1 MIRICAKP
9 LRFILSIQLNC
20 TLLLITFILSASAHS
35 QAVEFEPI
43 TYNITTEQGLPSLET
58 YSVNQDSK
66 GFVWITTDAG
76 VCRYDGDRIEVFTT
90 DDGLTDNVVFDSYED
105 YKGRIWFLTHNSL
118 LCYYENGKIHK
129 YKYNHKIREIV
140 KENIPLKQLLIDSD
154 DNLYYSLKYVGMIKI
169 DRYGNFFELHKADQS
184 YFTKLVGIDKLLS
197 FKLLE
202 TKVHYKNGTYL
213 LESFLFNG
221 KTPKGKENSISY
233 SFQYSL
239 PRSIFNLNNN
249 YAHFE
254 NCIYNIE
261 KNQIIFRCD
270 DLISFKV
277 IDSVFWICT
286 LKGLIKAE
294 LDSKGMLIQRN
305 CYLPNLQFSSIN
317 KLDNCFIMT
326 TIDNGVLICEDFD
339 FQKSNSALGLID
351 GSILSIAELRNQLI
365 ISNSLYVQ
373 NLSTGKKTNLGID
386 KRTSKRILVRNDTLL
401 LFSSNIKGYPNYR
414 TSNDLKMKFREFGY
428 SADFKLYDSVLYS
441 VSDGIYEYNFKN
453 NSKKLL
459 YSAWDSPENR
469 QHRYLKAC
477 VKLPNG
483 KLLVGDSNGLF
494 ELVNDKLISIDIDG
508 LSLKI
513 TSLNYSESVGLVIG
527 TSDNGV
533 YVVKSDE
540 ILHINSANGL
550 LSNKINTVTIDKN
563 IIYVGTNKGLDV
575 LNVKKGKIESHSY
588 SCYKLF
594 ENFDVNGIYIW
605 NDWIY
610 LGYSNGLVKLKK
622 SKLNRLRNNP
632 KLTIRLKQ
640 IEIDGKSMV
649 NVSTFEFP
657 YSANLLK
664 IDFSVFQYS
673 NWTGKKYQYR
683 ISEKDQWVD
692 LENQTISIYR
702 PNGLLEIEI
711 RYMKSDFSWS
721 EPRKLCKVSVK
732 LPFWKRWYFFSI
744 IVFFIF
750 LSIFLIYEKRQRKV
764 QEKLIYDNQLLS
776 LEQQMQNARMN
787 PHFIFN
793 VLNSIHSYVLKEET
807 TKADVYLMKFSKLM
821 REILFS
827 TKEGKIAV
835 QHETSILT
843 KYLELEQL
851 RFKQSF
857 DYEVTFSDEVLDF
870 MIPSMMIQPF
880 VENAV
885 LYSSQNDHEPKMK
898 ITVQFEQMSISLL
911 KVSISNFGTPTF
923 EAQAKIKMEN
933 TKNAIGI
940 TRKRLE
946 NYNKLFNS
954 SDYGIELLIVEEK
967 FTVVELKIPIVKK

>member
-1 MIRICAKP
+1 MGICAKP
-9 LRFILSIQLNC
+9 MRFIMTIQLNC
-20 TLLLITFILSASAHS
+20 AMLLITFILSASAHS

-129 YKYNHKIREIV
+129 YKYNHKIKEIV
-140 KENIPLKQLLIDSD
+140 KENIPLKQLLIDSN
-154 DNLYYSLKYVGMIKI
+154 DNIYYSLKYVGMIKI

-197 FKLLE
+197 FKLLKA
-202 TKVHYKNGTYL
+202 KVHYKNGTYL

-305 CYLPNLQFSSIN
+305 CYFPNLQFSSIN

-326 TIDNGVLICEDFD
+326 TIDNGVLFCEDFD

-373 NLSTGKKTNLGID
+373 NLNTGKTTNLGID

-401 LFSSNIKGYPNYR
+401 LFSSNINGYQNYR

-459 YSAWDSPENR
+459 YSAWHSPDNR

-477 VKLPNG
+477 VKLPDG

-533 YVVKSDE
+533 YIVKSDE
-540 ILHINSANGL
+540 LIHINSANGL

-563 IIYVGTNKGLDV
+563 IIYVGTNKGLNV
-575 LNVKKGKIESHSY
+575 LNVKKGKIESLSY

-594 ENFDVNGIYIW
+594 KNFDVNGIYIW

-622 SKLNRLRNNP
+622 SKLLELKNAVKASV
-632 KLTIRLKQ
+632 KLNEV
-640 IEIDGKSMV
+640 EIDGEKRGE
-649 NVSTFEFP
+649 VSVIDFP

-683 ISEKDQWVD
+683 IN
-692 LENQTISIYR
+692 ENGEWIDIESPVISMYR
-702 PNGLLEIEI
+702 PTGVLNFEV
-711 RYMKSDFSWS
+711 RYLNEDFSWS
-721 EPRKLCKVSVK
+721 VPQKLCKVNVI
-732 LPFWKRWYFFSI
+732 LPFWKSWYFLSI

-750 LSIFLIYEKRQRKV
+750 LSLFLMYERRQRKLH
-764 QEKLIYDNQLLS
+764 ERLIYDNQLLS

-807 TKADVYLMKFSKLM
+807 AKADVYLMKFSKLM

-851 RFKQSF
+851 RFNQSF
-857 DYEVTFSDEVLDF
+857 DFEVIFREEMLGS

-885 LYSSQNDHEPKMK
+885 LYSIQLENEPKMK
-898 ITVQFEQMSISLL
+898 ITVHFEQLSISTL
-911 KVSISNFGTPTF
+911 KVSISNSGIPTP
-923 EAQAKIKMEN
+923 EAQAKIKKVN

-954 SDYGIELLIVEEK
+954 SDYGIELFVNDEK
-967 FTVVELKIPIVKK
+967 LTVIELKIPIVKK